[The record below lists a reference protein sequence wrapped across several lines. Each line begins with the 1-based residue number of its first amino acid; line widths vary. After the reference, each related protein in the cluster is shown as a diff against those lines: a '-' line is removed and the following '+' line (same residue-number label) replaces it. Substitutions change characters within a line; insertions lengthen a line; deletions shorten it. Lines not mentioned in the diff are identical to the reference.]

1 MGDTDPGPEDGVSGG
16 GVVIDTVTAWASPG
30 LVTDTAT
37 TPPRRIA
44 YVTVTFAVTVT
55 TSDPRPGAEPVDA
68 LTAALLGRG
77 FTLLTSD
84 NPLEEMQTAP
94 PLPSWWC
101 ELEGANQLQIAGPG
115 ELFYDG
121 DLGAGVPQQWHATAL
136 ARGRLIV
143 LAATQLDLHRSDR
156 GEQAHRAQQAGRL
169 VATQVPL
176 RPPAA

>member
-1 MGDTDPGPEDGVSGG
+1 MGE
-16 GVVIDTVTAWASPG
+16 GVVIDTITAWASPG

-37 TPPRRIA
+37 TPPCRAAA

-55 TSDPRPGAEPVDA
+55 TGARSPGAEPVDA

-84 NPLEEMQTAP
+84 NPLEEMQDVP
-94 PLPSWWC
+94 ELSPWWC
-101 ELEGANQLQIAGPG
+101 ELGAANQLRIAGPG

-121 DLGAGVPQQWHATAL
+121 DLGAGVPQHWHDTAL

-156 GEQAHRAQQAGRL
+156 GEQARRAQQAGRL
-169 VATQVPL
+169 VATQVQIRSPG
-176 RPPAA
+176 A